1 MRHFIY
7 FSNHALFFYY
17 LAANIIYLAL
27 LIIAIVSSTT
37 HQRRLA
43 SRRIERIKTSPLT
56 PPISVVIPAHNEQ
69 QCIVASV
76 FSILRLDY
84 PNLEVVVV
92 NDGSTDRT
100 LDELTKHFGLR
111 RTSVLYIAD
120 VPSAPVRGIYL
131 SSVEQRLIV
140 VDKEPGG
147 SKADANN
154 AGVNAATSPYVC
166 VLDADAV
173 LERDALLRMMLVIL
187 SDPERIVAAGGIVRA
202 VNGCSVRDGEL
213 REVRLPRHPLEIIQV
228 VEYLRAFLLG
238 REAWARIN
246 MLPNISGAFGLFRR
260 DLLKRVGGYRPA
272 AIGEDFDLVTRLH
285 RHMLEQKADYHID
298 FVPDPVCWTEVP
310 SDLRSLGRQRAR
322 WQKGLLDALRLN
334 KDMLFQRRYG
344 RIGMI
349 SLPYQWMFEL
359 LAPIFEV
366 IGLATIALAAI
377 YGVLN
382 HALFVQF
389 VIYGYA
395 FATLISIGSVLL
407 EEITFRRY
415 NRAGDVAIL
424 VLYCF
429 LEHFPYRQV
438 HLIWRLQGIWQ
449 YFRGDLDWKPLK
461 RVGFS
466 APRLPGKTNVPQ
478 L

>member
-1 MRHFIY
+1 MIPFIV
-7 FSNHALFFYY
+7 FANHSLFIYY
-17 LAANIIYLAL
+17 LAANIIYLTL
-27 LIIAIVSSTT
+27 LVTAIFSSNT

-43 SRRIERIKTSPLT
+43 SIRIERIKTSPLT
-56 PPISVVIPAHNEQ
+56 PPISVVMPAHNEQ
-69 QCIVASV
+69 ECIVASV
-76 FSILRLDY
+76 LSGLRLDY

-92 NDGSTDRT
+92 NDGSTDGT
-100 LDELTKHFGLR
+100 LEELTRHFRLR
-111 RTSVLYIAD
+111 RANVLYHAD

-131 SSVEQRLIV
+131 SETQPRLIV

-173 LERDALLRMMLVIL
+173 LERDALLRMMVIVL
-187 SDPERIVAAGGIVRA
+187 ADPERVVAAGGIVRA
-202 VNGCSVRDGEL
+202 VNGCVVRNGEL
-213 REVRLPRHPLEIIQV
+213 SDVRLPRRPIEIIQV

-238 REAWARIN
+238 REAWARFN
-246 MLPNISGAFGLFRR
+246 MLPNISGAFGVFRL

-285 RHMLEQKADYHID
+285 RHLLEHKSDYRIE

-322 WQKGLLDALRLN
+322 WQKGLLDALRLH
-334 KDMLFQRRYG
+334 KDMLFRPRYG
-344 RIGMI
+344 RIGFI

-359 LAPIFEV
+359 LAPVFETL
-366 IGLATIALAAI
+366 GLVTIALAAI

-382 HALFVQF
+382 HTLFVQF
-389 VIYGYA
+389 LIYGYA

-415 NRAGDVAIL
+415 NRARDVFTL

-429 LEHFPYRQV
+429 LEHFPYRQL

-449 YFRGDLDWKPLK
+449 YFRGDLVWKPLK
-461 RVGFS
+461 RVGFAS
-466 APRLPGKTNVPQ
+466 PRLPG
-478 L
+478 